1 MRVMI
6 VGGGF
11 IGAHLAG
18 RLRAEGC
25 AVMIAGRHGPDIA
38 CDLPREDAAIWAE
51 RLKGYDALV
60 NCAGALAAGADYDGL
75 HTRGAIALFD
85 GAAQAGVDRVI

>member
-11 IGAHLAG
+11 IGGHLAG

-25 AVMIAGRHGPDIA
+25 EVKIAGRRGNDVA
-38 CDLPREDAAIWAE
+38 CDLTRDDDA
-51 RLKGYDALV
+51 
-60 NCAGALAAGADYDGL
+60 
-75 HTRGAIALFD
+75 
-85 GAAQAGVDRVI
+85 

>member
-11 IGAHLAG
+11 IGGHLAG

-25 AVMIAGRHGPDIA
+25 AVTVAGR
-38 CDLPREDAAIWAE
+38 R
-51 RLKGYDALV
+51 
-60 NCAGALAAGADYDGL
+60 GADIRL
-75 HTRGAIALFD
+75 
-85 GAAQAGVDRVI
+85 

>member
-11 IGAHLAG
+11 IGGHLAG

-25 AVMIAGRHGPDIA
+25 AVTVAGRRGQISPVI
-38 CDLPREDAAIWAE
+38 LPRRCRGLGRA
-51 RLKGYDALV
+51 V
-60 NCAGALAAGADYDGL
+60 AGL
-75 HTRGAIALFD
+75 
-85 GAAQAGVDRVI
+85 

>member
-11 IGAHLAG
+11 IGGHLAG

-25 AVMIAGRHGPDIA
+25 AVTVVRRSEKLTPWRI
-38 CDLPREDAAIWAE
+38 
-51 RLKGYDALV
+51 
-60 NCAGALAAGADYDGL
+60 
-75 HTRGAIALFD
+75 
-85 GAAQAGVDRVI
+85 